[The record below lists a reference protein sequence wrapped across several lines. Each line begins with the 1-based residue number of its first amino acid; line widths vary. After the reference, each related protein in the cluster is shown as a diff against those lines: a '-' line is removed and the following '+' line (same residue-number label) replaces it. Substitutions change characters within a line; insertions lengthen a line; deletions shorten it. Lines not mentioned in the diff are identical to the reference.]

1 MDNFEEK
8 LRNLKDPSK
17 QRTAIINQLK
27 YHKFVLKSKC
37 DNKSRFQQSAQGR
50 AFTLQELKKNV
61 QYIITVNAEG
71 DQQQVIDDT
80 KRQPDEIQKRLKLAK
95 KSIKSKL
102 DKFNSRKKHNKENV
116 SKNKVAANHLI
127 PEDLVNK
134 NVDHIFDV
142 TDDDGQVTQIA
153 YSGFITRIVKKHKDP
168 KQTLF
173 EIVYDS
179 VYNHDDES
187 DDDEREPDEE
197 DTYEY
202 ALLQDYYEG
211 NLLILN

>member
-27 YHKFVLKSKC
+27 YHKFVLKSKR

-50 AFTLQELKKNV
+50 AFTFQELKKNLR
-61 QYIITVNAEG
+61 YIITVNAKG
-71 DQQQVIDDT
+71 DQQQVIDDF
-80 KRQPDEIQKRLKLAK
+80 KRQPGQIQERLKIANKL
-95 KSIKSKL
+95 IKSKL
-102 DKFNSRKKHNKENV
+102 GKFNSRKKHNKKNV
-116 SKNKVAANHLI
+116 SKKEVAANRLM

-134 NVDHIFDV
+134 NVDHIFYV
-142 TDDDGQVTQIA
+142 TEDDEQVSQLA
-153 YSGFITRIVKKHKDP
+153 YSGLITRIVKKHKDP
-168 KQTLF
+168 MQTLF

-179 VYNHDDES
+179 VYNNDDES
-187 DDDEREPDEE
+187 DDEREPDEE